1 VTTADARPVVVW
13 FTGLSGSGKSTLAR
27 WLAEAMRT
35 AGLPV
40 EELDGDAIRA
50 RFPSIGFSREER
62 DAHIR
67 RVGELASALEQNG
80 VSVVASLISPYQD
93 SRRFVRGLCRNFV
106 EVYVATPLEV
116 CEQRDVK
123 GLYAKARAGSVAHFT
138 GIDDPYEPPVSP
150 ELVLDTSGV
159 SVEHA
164 GGRVLDVVRRTIGA
178 A

>member
-1 VTTADARPVVVW
+1 
-13 FTGLSGSGKSTLAR
+13 
-27 WLAEAMRT
+27 
-35 AGLPV
+35 
-40 EELDGDAIRA
+40 
-50 RFPSIGFSREER
+50 
-62 DAHIR
+62 
-67 RVGELASALEQNG
+67 
-80 VSVVASLISPYQD
+80 VVASLISPYED

-106 EVYVATPLEV
+106 EVYVSTPLDV

-123 GLYAKARAGSVAHFT
+123 GLYAKARAGGVSHFT

-164 GGRVLDVVRRTIGA
+164 GGRVLEVVRRSIGA